1 MVQYVYISIS
11 DNPSSVAEQAGL
23 GLKWLHNFEGRFS
36 HEVAAHILHSLRN
49 SIAIVGFGAAV
60 RISANSLKHLTP
72 K

>member
-23 GLKWLHNFEGRFS
+23 GLKWLHNF
-36 HEVAAHILHSLRN
+36 EVAAHILHSLRN